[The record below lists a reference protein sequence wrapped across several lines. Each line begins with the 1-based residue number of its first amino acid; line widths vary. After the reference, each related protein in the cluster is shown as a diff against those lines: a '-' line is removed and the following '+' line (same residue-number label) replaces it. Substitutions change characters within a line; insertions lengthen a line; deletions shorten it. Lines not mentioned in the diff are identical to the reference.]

1 MKKLKLVLII
11 SLICTPLFATKYKHS
26 RQYSEEIMGNG
37 KVLHVTEDGV
47 FFMRYEN
54 KLHVC
59 IPSYYLDNR
68 MRPDLLKVN
77 CTGTERVT
85 E

>member
-1 MKKLKLVLII
+1 
-11 SLICTPLFATKYKHS
+11 
-26 RQYSEEIMGNG
+26 MGQG
-37 KVLHVTEDGV
+37 KVLHVNDKGV
-47 FFMRYEN
+47 FFMRYDK

-77 CTGTERVT
+77 CAGAEKVNQY
-85 E
+85 

>member
-1 MKKLKLVLII
+1 MKNLTLVLII
-11 SLICTPLFATKYKHS
+11 IMVSTPLFANKYKHS
-26 RQYSEEIMGNG
+26 RQYSEKIMGHG
-37 KVLHVTEDGV
+37 KVLHVNDRGV
-47 FFMRYEN
+47 FFMRYEQ

-77 CTGTERVT
+77 CAGTEK
-85 E
+85 EG

>member
-1 MKKLKLVLII
+1 MNKLKLVMII
-11 SLICTPLFATKYKHS
+11 SLICTPLFANTYKHS
-26 RQYSEEIMGNG
+26 IQYSEEIMGNG
-37 KVLHVTEDGV
+37 KVLHVTEKGV
-47 FFMRYEN
+47 FFMRYKK

-77 CTGTERVT
+77 CTGTEKASK
-85 E
+85 

>member
-1 MKKLKLVLII
+1 MKNLKLVLII
-11 SLICTPLFATKYKHS
+11 SFICTPLFANTYKHS
-26 RQYSEEIMGNG
+26 IEYSEEIMGNG
-37 KVLHVTEDGV
+37 KVLHVTEKGV
-47 FFMRYEN
+47 FFMRYEK

-77 CTGTERVT
+77 CTGTEKVSQ
-85 E
+85 

>member
-1 MKKLKLVLII
+1 MKKLTLVLII
-11 SLICTPLFATKYKHS
+11 SMLCTPLFAYKYKHS
-26 RQYSEEIMGNG
+26 RQYSEEIMGQG
-37 KVLHVTEDGV
+37 KVLHVNDKGV
-47 FFMRYEN
+47 FFMRYEK

-77 CTGTERVT
+77 CTGVEKGTE
-85 E
+85 

>member
-1 MKKLKLVLII
+1 MKKIIATLILILSLVASPIFAERH
-11 SLICTPLFATKYKHS
+11 TPE
-26 RQYSEEIMGNG
+26 YSAEIMGNG
-37 KVLHVTEDGV
+37 KVLHVTEKGV
-47 FFMRYEN
+47 FFMRYEK

-77 CTGTERVT
+77 CTGTEK
-85 E
+85 EG

>member
-1 MKKLKLVLII
+1 MKNLKLVLII
-11 SLICTPLFATKYKHS
+11 SFICTPLFANNYKHS
-26 RQYSEEIMGNG
+26 IEYSEKIMGNG
-37 KVLHVTEDGV
+37 KVLHVTEKGV
-47 FFMRYEN
+47 FFMRYER

-77 CTGTERVT
+77 CTGTEKVKK
-85 E
+85 

>member
-1 MKKLKLVLII
+1 MKKIQLVTIL
-11 SLICTPLFATKYKHS
+11 SLLCTPLFANTYKHS
-26 RQYSEEIMGNG
+26 IQYSEEIMGNG
-37 KVLHVTEDGV
+37 KVLHVTEEGV
-47 FFMRYEN
+47 FFMRYEK

-77 CTGTERVT
+77 CTGTEKISQ
-85 E
+85 